1 MKKLRAFFGYRVGLT
16 GATTLAQVFIFS
28 GFVVFI
34 HAFFFQSFV
43 SALPIVL
50 AGGLISLQPND
61 LVGRA
66 VVKKVVGMFAFGC
79 ALAFVMTLL
88 FPITPLFYVI
98 SLCVGTALAMMA
110 RVKPFPILAFIP
122 LNLCYWSTFETVSSP
137 VFALLLFVEI
147 TAGGLLALLVNRF
160 VRLSLRKSLSLLY
173 DKYATLLQVKGQKF
187 QDSDQSPATN
197 RSLALLTRLG
207 VVHQGYIKE
216 YHLAEDD
223 PAQLEKLNALHQCA
237 TQVFFTLQ
245 VMRDAPAAPEGNA
258 LFDAQ
263 LAAFTDALRQ
273 WKEAAARETA

>member
-16 GATTLAQVFIFS
+16 GATTLAQVFLFS

-34 HAFFFQSFV
+34 HTYFLQNLV

-79 ALAFVMTLL
+79 SLAFIMTLL

-98 SLCVGTALAMMA
+98 ALCVGTALAVVA

-122 LNLCYWSTFETVSSP
+122 LNMCYWSTFEGVSNS

-147 TAGGLLALLVNRF
+147 TAGGLLALLLNRF
-160 VRLSLRKSLSLLY
+160 VRLSMRKSLSLLY
-173 DKYATLLQVKGQKF
+173 GKYTTLLQVKGQQF
-187 QDSDQSPATN
+187 QESDQSPATN

-207 VVHQGYIKE
+207 AVHLGYIKE

-223 PAQLEKLNALHQCA
+223 PAQLEKLNALHQSA
-237 TQVFFTLQ
+237 TQIFFTLQ

-273 WKEAAARETA
+273 WKEVARETA